1 MPEELANRKPQYLDE
16 NITLKVLAG
25 EHDDDGWWSEEV
37 ASLLWL
43 ANEFDLSDPHRQTL
57 ADYAEKLIQS
67 PSSLDNIALGPISN
81 YWDVCRSLGLPV
93 RNVKDPDD
101 PLYQSERFTLRQ
113 EAWAGSSQIIADLSN
128 VTDADDPDLEQA
140 IYWGAMCSG
149 SVQELA
155 ALKIMLHG
163 GLGAYAKWLRE
174 PGEGDPHDPLAVVPE
189 LVGEVASTLKV
200 SENAARYYLQLLA
213 WPDPTDANVR
223 RWNEWKKA
231 DITKAGTELVNA
243 GAVVEA
249 KRSRAKRKY
258 FLPGGWTEG
267 NPPHLPIETWKKES
281 FGMVKMAARSKYE
294 PMDSV
299 ITAPLPPSEWFA
311 TCWERSRGD
320 DAPQFAELETD
331 RRNRR

>member
-1 MPEELANRKPQYLDE
+1 MCEASTGFLW
-16 NITLKVLAG
+16 ILKLFLQG
-25 EHDDDGWWSEEV
+25 
-37 ASLLWL
+37 SL
-43 ANEFDLSDPHRQTL
+43 S
-57 ADYAEKLIQS
+57 
-67 PSSLDNIALGPISN
+67 
-81 YWDVCRSLGLPV
+81 
-93 RNVKDPDD
+93 
-101 PLYQSERFTLRQ
+101 
-113 EAWAGSSQIIADLSN
+113 
-128 VTDADDPDLEQA
+128 
-140 IYWGAMCSG
+140 
-149 SVQELA
+149 
-155 ALKIMLHG
+155 
-163 GLGAYAKWLRE
+163 AYAKWLRE

-281 FGMVKMAARSKYE
+281 FGMVKMAAHSKYE